1 MYETKNYIKFY
12 KGYILLEIHEV
23 YKSYKAVEYTKKD
36 TDKMLKKFAQV
47 EKSCAK
53 MNYEEM
59 MELIYWSFQFGDILG
74 LNLDFKSYE

>member
-12 KGYILLEIHEV
+12 KGYILGEIHEIF
-23 YKSYKAVEYTKKD
+23 KAMDYTKNE
-36 TDKMLKKFAQV
+36 TDKMLKKYAQV

-53 MNYEEM
+53 MDYEEM
-59 MELIYWSFQFGDILG
+59 MELIYWSFQFGDMLG